1 MIHYENWIDS
11 KRKYAENHNAA
22 TTTTTNKAG
31 KNVTDY
37 KTRAEISKFE
47 QNAIV
52 ESRIWKEN

>member
-1 MIHYENWIDS
+1 MIQYEILLDS

-52 ESRIWKEN
+52 ESRI

>member
-1 MIHYENWIDS
+1 MIHYENLIDS

-22 TTTTTNKAG
+22 TTTTTTNKAG

-52 ESRIWKEN
+52 ESRI

>member
-22 TTTTTNKAG
+22 TTTTTTANKAG
-31 KNVTDY
+31 KNATDY

-52 ESRIWKEN
+52 ESKI

>member
-22 TTTTTNKAG
+22 TTTTTTTTNKAG
-31 KNVTDY
+31 KNATDY

-52 ESRIWKEN
+52 ESKI